1 MRADLMTRLDRD
13 RDAKLLDIARSPFEQ
28 LDGLPVKPICVII
41 LIEMGEKRQE
51 PVNRR
56 RWLWYAILLVVPP
69 ILVPAICLYFRD
81 RGWLQIDL
89 TLMGLLLAGY
99 WAIVISVGARL
110 LRSQRTS
117 LASSPASPLI
127 ELELENDL
135 QTRLSEFASG
145 QQQKMAVA
153 AFDLLDREIPRF
165 ELDEDRTR
173 ARRDNEHLRQ
183 QAGQGAFLVAVT
195 TEILRRLLLL
205 SGVEETDRRLWR
217 THVNSTAS
225 RIVRDA
231 LEHQPST

>member
-1 MRADLMTRLDRD
+1 MA
-13 RDAKLLDIARSPFEQ
+13 
-28 LDGLPVKPICVII
+28 
-41 LIEMGEKRQE
+41 EKRQE
-51 PVNRR
+51 PTNRR
-56 RWLWYAILLVVPP
+56 RWMWYSILLVVPP
-69 ILVPAICLYFRD
+69 ILIPAISLYFRD
-81 RGWLQIDL
+81 RGWIQIDL
-89 TLMGLLLAGY
+89 TLMGLMLAAY
-99 WAIVISVGARL
+99 WGIVITVGARL
-110 LRSQRTS
+110 LRSQQTS
-117 LASSPASPLI
+117 AAGRPASPLI

-135 QTRLSEFASG
+135 QARLSAFASV
-145 QQQKMAVA
+145 QKQKMAVA

-205 SGVEETDRRLWR
+205 SGVEENDRRLWR